1 MTEIKTWHERAMEHP
16 DHQTGTVSDEMIRA
30 RMCEEIEELRARIE
44 NLERVCAAAQLLI
57 DRWSQSERSDWYC
70 GIADLR
76 AQKPHARWYADQK
89 QAAQRDYDDAR
100 AALEAKP

>member
-1 MTEIKTWHERAMEHP
+1 MSNDIVKRLRSWRHDSWP
-16 DHQTGTVSDEMIRA
+16 SDPSFDA
-30 RMCEEIEELRARIE
+30 AAEIERLSARVE
-44 NLERVCAAAQLLI
+44 VLERVCTAAQLLI

-76 AQKPHARWYADQK
+76 AQKPHFRWYADQK

-100 AALEAKP
+100 AALEAQP

>member
-1 MTEIKTWHERAMEHP
+1 MTEIKTWR
-16 DHQTGTVSDEMIRA
+16 QR
-30 RMCEEIEELRARIE
+30 CEEIEELRARIE